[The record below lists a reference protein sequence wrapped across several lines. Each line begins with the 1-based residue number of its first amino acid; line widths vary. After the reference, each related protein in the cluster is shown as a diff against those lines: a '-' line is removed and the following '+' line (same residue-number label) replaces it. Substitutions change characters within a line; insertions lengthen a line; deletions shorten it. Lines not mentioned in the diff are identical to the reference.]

1 MAINYDKLASDL
13 SLGRTSTI
21 NKLEKKKNDVDRYF
35 YITSVFAQDE
45 PISGNEEFKEAYKS
59 FYVMRAAGLG
69 QQHFEKYFELLDR
82 RVNNLETILNELYEI
97 KTLKQQNSLQFSF
110 STKLLHTLD
119 NNLPIY
125 DNQVKKTIGLP
136 DTYNVQDSRYKKTK
150 ALLAY
155 YENLKMIYRQL
166 LEKTPIKKLIEDI
179 RNHFKWTDQITD
191 VKILDFILWVHSQ
204 K

>member
-1 MAINYDKLASDL
+1 LLVQSCRLNLNI
-13 SLGRTSTI
+13 
-21 NKLEKKKNDVDRYF
+21 
-35 YITSVFAQDE
+35 
-45 PISGNEEFKEAYKS
+45 
-59 FYVMRAAGLG
+59 YVMSTAGLS

-82 RVNNLETILNELYEI
+82 RINNLETILNELYEI

-166 LEKTPIKKLIEDI
+166 LEKAPIKKLIEDI
-179 RNHFKWTDQITD
+179 RNNFEWTADQIGD